1 MKKCFSLAITLSLI
15 TCAVVFSQEP
25 TKWRGPEGNGI
36 YPEKG
41 LLKVWPQNG
50 PEILWAYEELSEGH
64 SSPVIYGGSI
74 YIPSMIS
81 GTGYIFKLS
90 MDGKLIWKAPYGSEF
105 TESYPG
111 SRATVTV
118 AGDLLYMLSG
128 TGKLACMN
136 ASDGKI
142 RWSKDLFKDFDG
154 TNIKWGLNETVLVD
168 GDILYCTPGGKK
180 HNVIALNR
188 FNGELV
194 WASAGKGELSAYC
207 SPLLINFP
215 NRKLLVTHTA
225 SSIIGIDASNGKM
238 LWSYPWP
245 NQWSVHANTP
255 VYNEGMLFCFSGY
268 GQGAVMLELKGEG
281 LTFTKKWDNKTLDSR
296 IGGAVLV
303 DGYIYGSGDKT
314 RSWQCLDWATGEQKY
329 ASTDIAKGVV
339 IYADGMLYCYS
350 ERGELALVESNPSGF
365 NVRSKTSVTHG
376 SGQHWA
382 HPVIHDGILYLHHG
396 SALIAYKI
404 K

>member
-15 TCAVVFSQEP
+15 TCAIVLSQEP

-90 MDGKLIWKAPYGSEF
+90 MDGKLIWKAPYGTEF

-111 SRATVTV
+111 SRATVTI

-136 ASDGKI
+136 VSDGKI

-154 TNIKWGLNETVLVD
+154 INIKWGLNETVLVED
-168 GDILYCTPGGKK
+168 
-180 HNVIALNR
+180 
-188 FNGELV
+188 
-194 WASAGKGELSAYC
+194 
-207 SPLLINFP
+207 
-215 NRKLLVTHTA
+215 RK
-225 SSIIGIDASNGKM
+225 
-238 LWSYPWP
+238 
-245 NQWSVHANTP
+245 SV
-255 VYNEGMLFCFSGY
+255 V
-268 GQGAVMLELKGEG
+268 
-281 LTFTKKWDNKTLDSR
+281 
-296 IGGAVLV
+296 
-303 DGYIYGSGDKT
+303 
-314 RSWQCLDWATGEQKY
+314 
-329 ASTDIAKGVV
+329 
-339 IYADGMLYCYS
+339 
-350 ERGELALVESNPSGF
+350 
-365 NVRSKTSVTHG
+365 
-376 SGQHWA
+376 
-382 HPVIHDGILYLHHG
+382 
-396 SALIAYKI
+396 
-404 K
+404 